1 MPEEPDEEKFA
12 GIARELGISE
22 KDYIAALKRVPV
34 RSEKSIRAAVKLLEF
49 MVNYIIN
56 FEYTK
61 FKSRTTT
68 KVMDEEL
75 GVTTGMVD
83 QINAKTKEL
92 EKIAS
97 KQNILALNASI
108 EAGRAG
114 EIGRAHV

>member
-1 MPEEPDEEKFA
+1 MTA
-12 GIARELGISE
+12 VRAR
-22 KDYIAALKRVPV
+22 ALMVAFYTAPKPLPGAPRM
-34 RSEKSIRAAVKLLEF
+34 VKLLEF

-83 QINAKTKEL
+83 QINAKTKEH
-92 EKIAS
+92 ISDAS
-97 KQNILALNASI
+97 CWISL
-108 EAGRAG
+108 
-114 EIGRAHV
+114 